1 MKEGIIH
8 TGIPEYIPGQMV
20 EFSMNVSPPVSVPH
34 TTDPKEF
41 IAKLE
46 PGDIINTRT
55 MHKLRDYKKPRIWS
69 RMISIMQQDY
79 FPHTACYL
87 GNGKVFNMIPSG
99 VHIVPVGRF
108 VKRSPLL
115 MLKVKATPA
124 QKKEAV
130 KYLWQVKK
138 MGLHATIIGVAKTVI
153 NKGETRLTGA
163 RFRSRQR
170 DDNYT
175 PICSNVVAM
184 AYADLN
190 FTTASPK
197 IYVSPTDLSRSLL
210 TKKALIYLPAW
221 MKEE

>member
-1 MKEGIIH
+1 MDGIIH
-8 TGIPEYIPGQMV
+8 TGVETAIPGQMA
-20 EFSMNVSPPVSVPH
+20 EFSMSVLPPMTIPVTVN
-34 TTDPKEF
+34 PKEF

-55 MHKLRDYKKPRIWS
+55 MHKLRNYKKPRLWS
-69 RMISIMQQDY
+69 RMLSVMQQDY

-87 GNGKVFNMIPSG
+87 GGGKVFNMVPTG
-99 VHIVPVGRF
+99 VHIVSVAKF

-115 MLKVKATPA
+115 LLKVRASTSQRKD
-124 QKKEAV
+124 AV

-138 MGLHATIIGVAKTVI
+138 MGMRATMLGIAKTAVSKTRGKVI
-153 NKGETRLTGA
+153 GKKFKSRL
-163 RFRSRQR
+163 R

-184 AYADLN
+184 AYAELN

-197 IYVSPTDLSRSLL
+197 IYVSPTDLSRSPL
-210 TKKALIYLPAW
+210 TKKSLIYLPAW